1 MNIQDLRLLY
11 DYHYW
16 AKHHLLSFCKKLTH
30 AQLIAPNTFS
40 NGNLKATL
48 VHLMSAE
55 WIWLQRCR
63 DGVSPPAMLNDADY
77 PTLTDVIKRWDDE
90 EAQFQTWLATLSD
103 SDVQGDIHY
112 ATQNGIPFTTPLWHI
127 LTHVITHGMQHN
139 SEIAQML
146 TDFGHSPGNIDL
158 IVYLRSYRAAK

>member
-30 AQLIAPNTFS
+30 AQLIAPNTYS

-63 DGVSPPAMLNDADY
+63 DGVSPKAMLNDADY
-77 PTLTDVIKRWDDE
+77 PTLTDVISHWDNE
-90 EAQFQTWLATLSD
+90 EKQFLAWLGTLSD
-103 SDVQGDIHY
+103 SDMQGDIRY
-112 ATQNGIPFTTPLWHI
+112 ATQNGIPFATPLWHI
-127 LTHVITHGMQHN
+127 LTHLITHGMQHN
-139 SEIAQML
+139 SEVAQML
-146 TDFGHSPGNIDL
+146 TDFGHSPCYIDL